1 MMSSEFEECRFIPAG
16 AGNTEAER
24 DRIIHHSVYPRWRV
38 EHRGRQMITGTTN
51 GLSPLARGTHAC
63 FTPYVW
69 QSRFIPAGAGNTN
82 PLNRIYFIFAV
93 YPRWRGEHNT
103 GRENPETL
111 DGLSPLARGTPLA
124 TEIPIYIPRFI
135 PAGAGNT
142 FLPASMRVL
151 NSVYPRWRGE
161 HHPLSC
167 RGRGFDGLSPLARG
181 TRGCF
186 LDVRAYRRFI
196 PAGAGNT
203 TAFPV
208 RHSFLPVYPRWRGEH
223 GRGQMLTGRP
233 TGLSPL
239 ARGTH
244 EQVLIGKEQERFIPA
259 GAGNTPMRSMSKV
272 STTVYPRWRGEHFCG
287 RAVQRLP
294 SGLSPL
300 ARGTLQQRLP
310 SLT

>member
-1 MMSSEFEECRFIPAG
+1 
-16 AGNTEAER
+16 
-24 DRIIHHSVYPRWRV
+24 
-38 EHRGRQMITGTTN
+38 MI
-51 GLSPLARGTHAC
+51 R
-63 FTPYVW
+63 
-69 QSRFIPAGAGNTN
+69 
-82 PLNRIYFIFAV
+82 AV
-93 YPRWRGEHNT
+93 YPRWRGEHNFCSMSLT
-103 GRENPETL
+103 PIA
-111 DGLSPLARGTPLA
+111 GLSPLARGTRNRNR
-124 TEIPIYIPRFI
+124 EINCRHRFI

-142 FLPASMRVL
+142 RSPSLTPVTPT
-151 NSVYPRWRGE
+151 VYPRWRGE
-161 HHPLSC
+161 HVAVDLGLDS
-167 RGRGFDGLSPLARG
+167 GAGLSPLARG
-181 TRGCF
+181 TLGFNSRNCGG
-186 LDVRAYRRFI
+186 LRFI